1 MMGFYYGAKKG
12 SYTRRERASD
22 GLGNMNDET
31 PCNVFELDVTGFGQH
46 AKVMLFMWLYTIR
59 QEGKMCVEFFRG
71 SASQV
76 LDSIRR

>member
-1 MMGFYYGAKKG
+1 MMRFYYHAKKE
-12 SYTRRERASD
+12 SYTRRKSVSD
-22 GLGNMNDET
+22 GLGNMSDET

-71 SASQV
+71 STSPV
-76 LDSIRR
+76 LDSIR